1 LSIGRAVNKIAL
13 VAAAILASIWVIMWL
28 DLPPVLNAPLP
39 ASQKV
44 VVVIG
49 LKEQRP
55 IIFSSQVIQSVPDPE
70 LATVKD
76 ITSTRLNARS
86 NLSKSI
92 DIEQPGW
99 LRIIKKSGM
108 EKVTQRVKFVTV
120 QEIAKFPKL
129 IEAIALADLKSSN
142 RMFSTYEKPGHLTET
157 LEVDASQAKD
167 IIAFME
173 GKKEVSEGKQ
183 YSWTI
188 MFGMSIYT
196 IQMTVS
202 QSAPVW

>member
-1 LSIGRAVNKIAL
+1 MNIERAVDKIAL

-44 VVVIG
+44 VVAIG
-49 LKEQRP
+49 QKQEKP

-76 ITSTRLNARS
+76 ITSTRLNSRS
-86 NLSKSI
+86 NVSKSV

-108 EKVTQRVKFVTV
+108 EKLTQRVKFVTA
-120 QEIAKFPKL
+120 QDIAKFPKL
-129 IEAIALADLKSSN
+129 IEAIALADLKYSN
-142 RMFSTYEKPGHLTET
+142 RIAGIYEKSGNLTET
-157 LEVDASQAKD
+157 LEADASQAKD
-167 IIAFME
+167 IVAFME

-183 YSWTI
+183 YIWTI
-188 MFGMSIYT
+188 MFGVSIYT

-202 QSAPVW
+202 QSAPV

>member
-1 LSIGRAVNKIAL
+1 MNIERAVDKIAL

-44 VVVIG
+44 VVAIGQKVEKPVI
-49 LKEQRP
+49 L
-55 IIFSSQVIQSVPDPE
+55 SNQVIQSVPDPE

-76 ITSTRLNARS
+76 ITSTRLNSRS
-86 NLSKSI
+86 NVSKSV

-108 EKVTQRVKFVTV
+108 EKLTQRVKFVTA
-120 QEIAKFPKL
+120 QDIAKFPKL
-129 IEAIALADLKSSN
+129 IETIALADLKYSN
-142 RMFSTYEKPGHLTET
+142 RIAGIYEKSGNLTET

-167 IIAFME
+167 IVAFME

-183 YSWTI
+183 YNWTI
-188 MFGMSIYT
+188 MFGVSIYT

-202 QSAPVW
+202 QSAPV